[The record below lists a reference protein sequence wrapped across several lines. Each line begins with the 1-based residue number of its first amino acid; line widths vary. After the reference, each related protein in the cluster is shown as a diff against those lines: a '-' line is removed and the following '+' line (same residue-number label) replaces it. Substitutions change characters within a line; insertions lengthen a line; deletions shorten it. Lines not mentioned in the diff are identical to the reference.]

1 MKINVILTYV
11 LISACI
17 ITTGCVKK
25 STYELTLSELSQA
38 KAEGQKTASELAEA
52 IKKIETL
59 ELDAK
64 VRSEQSKGDASK
76 ATAQLDE
83 ANRNLQSLTD
93 QLNEANR
100 KLAIKPKLPVTA
112 SVRKANYGEG
122 YVLTV
127 DTTVKR
133 NLKIVLTHNVKE
145 LQTKAQYNLTLNSQ
159 VSNEYGW
166 QQGITFNIGDTAE
179 LSHPDFETIKVS
191 IP

>member
-38 KAEGQKTASELAEA
+38 KIEGQKTASELAQAKTEGQKTASELVEA
-52 IKKIETL
+52 KRTI
-59 ELDAK
+59 
-64 VRSEQSKGDASK
+64 
-76 ATAQLDE
+76 
-83 ANRNLQSLTD
+83 QSLTD

-100 KLAIKPKLPVTA
+100 KLAIKPKLPVIA

-133 NLKIVLTHNVKE
+133 NLKVVLTHNVKE
-145 LQTKAQYNLTLNSQ
+145 LQTKTQYNLTLNSQ
-159 VSNEYGW
+159 VSNEFGW
-166 QQGITFNIGDTAE
+166 QQGTTFNIGDTAE
-179 LSHPDFETIKVS
+179 LSHPDFETLKVS